1 MDGMTMDFKIQTLL
15 RQEDGW
21 WVLQCLEYDIAA
33 YGKRISDAI
42 ESFKNTFTGQVILDV
57 KNGKEPLSGI
67 GRAPEKYWDKFNSNA
82 NYYSGKYIAKESF
95 QSTDVIAYGE
105 DFSQVYILAESKGF
119 KNPVVFYV
127 PNKDMVHIY

>member
-33 YGKRISDAI
+33 YGKRISEAI

-67 GRAPEKYWDKFNSNA
+67 GRAPEKYWDEFNSDECYAFN
-82 NYYSGKYIAKESF
+82 GKQDLSFTGKTSFPPGMIIPPVEIIESRLC
-95 QSTDVIAYGE
+95 A
-105 DFSQVYILAESKGF
+105 
-119 KNPVVFYV
+119 
-127 PNKDMVHIY
+127 